1 MTQQTMLMIWIALAV
16 IFAIAEAISVQLVS
30 VWFAL
35 GALAAMFL
43 SLFGVDNPGIQIAV
57 FLGVSIAALVAT
69 RPLAK
74 KLMQKR
80 VQPTNADRSIGQTGR
95 VTKEINNALG
105 QGEVNLKGVIWTA
118 RSCDEDLVIPENTL
132 VTALRI
138 EGVKLI
144 VAPTESKE
152 EIK

>member
-1 MTQQTMLMIWIALAV
+1 MTQQTMLIIWIALAV

>member
-1 MTQQTMLMIWIALAV
+1 MLMIWIALAV

>member
-118 RSCDEDLVIPENTL
+118 RSCDEDLVIPENTF

>member
-1 MTQQTMLMIWIALAV
+1 MLMIWIALAV

-118 RSCDEDLVIPENTL
+118 RSCDEDLVIPENTF